1 MSEARLKS
9 FLKLLA
15 ALTLLFFC
23 LLPFVWMLIV
33 SFSRQPDFLLPG
45 PVFEPTLQN
54 FADVLTDESLHLSA
68 YLRNSL
74 VVSTVSAVTATLVAG
89 LSAYAVTRLRFR
101 GRILIPLGVL
111 AFSMFPQIS
120 IVGYLFKL
128 MAGLDWINTF
138 AALVFPYTA
147 LGLPLALWIMLSYFA
162 QIPTDLDKAA
172 LIDGASRLQ
181 ILFRIIFPLA
191 APGALSTV
199 LLVFIYSFNEFLLA
213 LMLTTDYN
221 ARTIPVG
228 IALFEGLHGQLPWGH
243 MMAIAVI
250 SIAPV
255 ILLTAVFQRRIIQG
269 LVQGAVKG

>member
-1 MSEARLKS
+1 MS
-9 FLKLLA
+9 FLTCFFVVHASIAVLPSILARRHSNGLEVAYAIANAAVFAGGAYDLIADAHGRPYPALMSLGVSIYFMAHVWFFLARRREDRPMLL
-15 ALTLLFFC
+15 
-23 LLPFVWMLIV
+23 
-33 SFSRQPDFLLPG
+33 
-45 PVFEPTLQN
+45 
-54 FADVLTDESLHLSA
+54 SLM
-68 YLRNSL
+68 
-74 VVSTVSAVTATLVAG
+74 G
-89 LSAYAVTRLRFR
+89 LS
-101 GRILIPLGVL
+101 GV
-111 AFSMFPQIS
+111 F
-120 IVGYLFKL
+120 
-128 MAGLDWINTF
+128 
-138 AALVFPYTA
+138 LVWT
-147 LGLPLALWIMLSYFA
+147 LPLALWIMLSYFA

-199 LLVFIYSFNEFLLA
+199 LLVFIYSFNEFLFA

>member
-1 MSEARLKS
+1 MTEIRLQAI
-9 FLKLLA
+9 LKAAA
-15 ALTLLFFC
+15 ALLLLLFC
-23 LLPFVWMLIV
+23 LLPFGWMLLV
-33 SFSRQPDFLLPG
+33 SLSRQPDFLLPG
-45 PVFEPTLQN
+45 APFAPTLHN
-54 FADVLTDESLHLSA
+54 FVDVLSDPSLHLLA

-74 VVSTVSAVTATLVAG
+74 AVSAASAVAATLAAG
-89 LSAYAVTRLRFR
+89 LSAYAVTRLRFP

-128 MAGLDWINTF
+128 MTALGWINTH
-138 AALVFPYTA
+138 AALILPYST
-147 LGLPLALWIMLSYFA
+147 LGLPLALWIMLSYFER
-162 QIPTDLDKAA
+162 IPTDLDKAA
-172 LIDGASRLQ
+172 RVDGASRLQ
-181 ILFRIIFPLA
+181 VLLRIVFPLA
-191 APGALSTV
+191 APGALSTA
-199 LLVFIYSFNEFLLA
+199 LLVFIYSFNEFLFA

-250 SIAPV
+250 SVLPV
-255 ILLTAVFQRRIIQG
+255 IALTAVFQRRIIQG